1 VNGDT
6 VRIAP
11 CETVTYVHVLLDRHE
26 VIFAEGAATESLH
39 PGDYMLAGASET
51 RAEILALFP
60 ELETDPG
67 CDQWKSV
74 RSIAKSREAALLVA

>member
-1 VNGDT
+1 
-6 VRIAP
+6 
-11 CETVTYVHVLLDRHE
+11 
-26 VIFAEGAATESLH
+26 
-39 PGDYMLAGASET
+39 MLAGASET